1 MNPQRIVIIGA
12 ALAGATAAV
21 TLRDKGFD
29 GEIQLIGAERQLPYN
44 RPPLSKAYLRG
55 EERLEDQ
62 LVNPPGIYAEKGIQ
76 LRLGTRATAIDAK
89 KKHVE
94 VEDGERIAYDRLLVA
109 TGGRNRPVSMPGAE
123 LNGVLQL
130 RTLEESDRIRARA
143 QRGRRV
149 VVVGLGF
156 IGSEVAASLRQL
168 GVEVTALA
176 PEQAPLARV
185 LGGEVG
191 DVLGA
196 IHREK
201 GVDLVLGDSVAA
213 FEGSGRVER
222 VRATSGRLIECDFV
236 VAGIGIV
243 PNTELLAAAGA
254 RVDNGVLVDEH
265 CRTSLSDVY
274 AAGDVTNHRHPIFGR
289 LRVEHWNNGFRQGKA
304 AARAMLG
311 RRAALRLPP
320 HVLVR
325 SIRAHDGVRR
335 LREELGPARLPRP
348 P

>member
-21 TLRDKGFD
+21 TLRDEGFD

-44 RPPLSKAYLRG
+44 RPPLSKGYLRG
-55 EERLEDQ
+55 EERLENQ
-62 LVNPPGIYAEKGIQ
+62 LVNPPGIYAERGIQ
-76 LRLGTRATAIDAK
+76 LRLGTRATAIDAE

-94 VEDGERIAYDRLLVA
+94 AEDGERIAYDRLLVA
-109 TGGRNRPVSMPGAE
+109 TGGRNRPVSIPGAE
-123 LNGVLQL
+123 LDGVLQL
-130 RTLEESDRIRARA
+130 RTVEESDRIRARA
-143 QRGRRV
+143 QRGRKA

-176 PEQAPLARV
+176 PDRAPPLARV

-201 GVDLVLGDSVAA
+201 GVELVLGDSVAA

-222 VRATSGRLIECDFV
+222 VRSTSGRLIECDFV

-243 PNTELLAAAGA
+243 PNTELLSAAGA

-265 CRTSLSDVY
+265 CRTSLPDVY
-274 AAGDVTNHRHPIFGR
+274 AAGDVTNH
-289 LRVEHWNNGFRQGKA
+289 Q
-304 AARAMLG
+304 
-311 RRAALRLPP
+311 
-320 HVLVR
+320 
-325 SIRAHDGVRR
+325 
-335 LREELGPARLPRP
+335 
-348 P
+348 